1 MVNFQHKYHDDKR
14 IYFPTNLITMNY
26 PVNCQNNT
34 TRKCKNV
41 TREQQKQ
48 TIER

>member
-1 MVNFQHKYHDDKR
+1 MVNLQHKYHNDKR
-14 IYFPTNLITMNY
+14 VYFLTNLITMNY

-34 TRKCKNV
+34 IRKRKNV
-41 TREQQKQ
+41 TRKQQTH

>member
-1 MVNFQHKYHDDKR
+1 MVNLQHKYHNNIR
-14 IYFPTNLITMNY
+14 VYFPTNLITMNY

-34 TRKCKNV
+34 TRKRKHV
-41 TREQQKQ
+41 TRKQQTQ